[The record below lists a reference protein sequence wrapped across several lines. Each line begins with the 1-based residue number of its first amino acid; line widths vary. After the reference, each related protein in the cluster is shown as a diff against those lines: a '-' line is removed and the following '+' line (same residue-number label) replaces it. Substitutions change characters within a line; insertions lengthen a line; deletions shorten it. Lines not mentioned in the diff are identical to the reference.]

1 LDSLEEDKISPE
13 ENKSLTENAVTEK
26 VKIEEASARTSPIVQ
41 ALLENS
47 DEQETTEP
55 ETEQEES
62 IARRVQQRREA
73 LMPRLKLLQ

>member
-62 IARRVQQRREA
+62 IARRVQQRKEA